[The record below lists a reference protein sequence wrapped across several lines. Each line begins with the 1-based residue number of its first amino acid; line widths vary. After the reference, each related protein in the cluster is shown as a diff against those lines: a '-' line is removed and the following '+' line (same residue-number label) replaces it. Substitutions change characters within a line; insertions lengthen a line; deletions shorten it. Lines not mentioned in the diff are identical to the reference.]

1 MRSKGVTAAFEL
13 SSDLLLTLILT
24 AKRDKLII
32 IVDRLTVKGFP
43 LLLDGRTRVVIENAV
58 SPDPNLILKARNRVP
73 GEFGH

>member
-1 MRSKGVTAAFEL
+1 MRSTGVTAAFEL

-32 IVDRLTVKGFP
+32 IVDRLTVKGSP